1 MKKRMEL
8 SVPDSGFTPDS
19 KRLYLGIYNSIL
31 PDLKGSVYVYDADAL
46 DPETNQLKLI
56 KKYEGIADKPIKVFW
71 KNNRK

>member
-1 MKKRMEL
+1 MKI
-8 SVPDSGFTPDS
+8 V
-19 KRLYLGIYNSIL
+19 RLRVLVSHRTVSDCISRL